1 MAAGVG
7 ILDLQLPGRHEPSEE
22 AAEDSLPDEEVA
34 IGADFF
40 TRYNIEVDK

>member
-1 MAAGVG
+1 
-7 ILDLQLPGRHEPSEE
+7 LELPGRHEPSEG
-22 AAEDSLPDEEVA
+22 AAEDDEDALPDEEVA